1 MAFELKLPDIGEGL
15 TEAEVVQWLVAVGDT
30 VAANQPLVEV
40 ETDKAVVEIP
50 SVRAG
55 VVLQLGAAAGSTINV
70 GDLLA
75 VIGESGE
82 EWTAPEAA
90 TPTPPPV
97 RTLAAAAAGEP
108 ASRPMA
114 VPLVRRLAKEL
125 GIDLA
130 VVTGSGANGQ
140 ITRSD
145 VMEAAAGQGASP
157 AATDPTTDPAPARD
171 SLPSSEVADLS
182 KLRRTIAAHMAR
194 SWEEIPHVTVWGPA
208 EATRILEAKR
218 RTGASLD
225 ALIVQAVIPA
235 LRAQPVFSANFDGA
249 ELVQR
254 YELDIGI
261 AVNTEAGLMVPV
273 VRNAAAMDLETVSKE
288 IGRLAAGA
296 QNRSLQTEELRGQSF
311 TITNV
316 GAVGGGYGT
325 PIIPHGTTAILS
337 VGRARDE
344 VVARYGQPVVA
355 PMIPLAL
362 SFDHRVI
369 DGAAGT
375 AFLNA
380 VTENIELFR

>member
-55 VVLQLGAAAGSTINV
+55 VVLTLGAAAGSTINV

-75 VIGESGE
+75 VIGEAGE
-82 EWTAPEAA
+82 EWSAPEPPAQPKAPTRSLSAA
-90 TPTPPPV
+90 H
-97 RTLAAAAAGEP
+97 AASSGA
-108 ASRPMA
+108 RPLA
-114 VPLVRRLAKEL
+114 VPLVRRLAKDL
-125 GIDLA
+125 GVNLEG
-130 VVTGSGANGQ
+130 VTGTGANGQ
-140 ITRSD
+140 ITRDD
-145 VMEAAAGQGASP
+145 VMEAASRQEVAP
-157 AATDPTTDPAPARD
+157 AAASHGSPQG
-171 SLPSSEVADLS
+171 SEIADLS

-208 EATRILEAKR
+208 EATRILEVKR

-225 ALIVQAVIPA
+225 ALIVQAAIPA
-235 LRAQPVFSANFDGA
+235 LRAQPAFSATFDGS
-249 ELVQR
+249 ELVHR
-254 YELDIGI
+254 YDMDIGI

-273 VRNAAAMDLETVSKE
+273 VRNAAAMDLETLSKE
-288 IGRLAAGA
+288 IERLAAGA